1 MAKNSF
7 LLRGNTILK
16 IQFELAPSNREIELL
31 IAFLGLPNAID
42 NPLPL
47 IVIKANFFHP
57 PTPPGGLAYSQNFL
71 GVENLH
77 SQPPHSLIIRDKK
90 STLSAN
96 WTVTLLIHLLCYVVL
111 SLTSLS
117 YV

>member
-1 MAKNSF
+1 MAKKSSF

-31 IAFLGLPNAID
+31 IAFFGLPNAID

-47 IVIKANFFHP
+47 IVIEAN
-57 PTPPGGLAYSQNFL
+57 
-71 GVENLH
+71 
-77 SQPPHSLIIRDKK
+77 
-90 STLSAN
+90 
-96 WTVTLLIHLLCYVVL
+96 LLIYLLCYVVL

>member
-1 MAKNSF
+1 MAKKSYF

-31 IAFLGLPNAID
+31 IAFFGLPNAID

-47 IVIKANFFHP
+47 IDIKANFFHP
-57 PTPPGGLAYSQNFL
+57 PSTPRGLAYSQNFL

-77 SQPPHSLIIRDKK
+77 FQTPP
-90 STLSAN
+90 
-96 WTVTLLIHLLCYVVL
+96 
-111 SLTSLS
+111 
-117 YV
+117 